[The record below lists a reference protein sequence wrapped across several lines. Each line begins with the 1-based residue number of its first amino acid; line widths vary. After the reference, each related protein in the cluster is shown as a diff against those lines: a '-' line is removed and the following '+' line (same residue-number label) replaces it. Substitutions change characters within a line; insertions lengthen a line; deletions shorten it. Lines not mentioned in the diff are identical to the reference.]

1 MAISVIFLWMVC
13 VPRKVKKW
21 VKRFESWKEGLKSMK
36 CTKKV
41 IRSSTNFVA
50 RSNSHELYCLIV
62 INSHSVDAAWLK
74 ITLKRREFFCC
85 TQLYTIPLHNCKA
98 ELIFDL
104 SRLPNIW
111 LRMTPPGSKCDKT
124 WFKTSLS
131 IAHGPCG
138 IPLLT
143 GVIKDAFLVVPTV
156 APSIPV
162 ITPS

>member
-74 ITLKRREFFCC
+74 ITLNVGNFFVVHNY
-85 TQLYTIPLHNCKA
+85 TQYPYTIVKQSWFLTYLDFLMSDCVWPPLEVNAIRPDSRLHYPLHMDPA
-98 ELIFDL
+98 E
-104 SRLPNIW
+104 SHCWPK
-111 LRMTPPGSKCDKT
+111 S
-124 WFKTSLS
+124 
-131 IAHGPCG
+131 
-138 IPLLT
+138 
-143 GVIKDAFLVVPTV
+143 
-156 APSIPV
+156 
-162 ITPS
+162 